1 MSGYISN
8 PDGFS
13 NAIYQNLDIINQ
25 HIVNTIMGLQRNR
38 AEVELTALVQQNNW
52 RNPIYDNIVNKV
64 CTFIEYGLNNGIAF
78 NNMLVNELPLI
89 VTGIYAT
96 TIVNNTDFM
105 RMIDFNSSQYQSL
118 IMTYN
123 QLVNKVNAWV
133 EYNANQQQMQLQQ
146 QRFSQ
151 PQTNLNFNTN
161 QPGAFRPALPSTNN
175 DPFYST
181 QTYYNNARDVNS
193 YGSTSGAITPE
204 RSYPQQRNNSWGN
217 NGNNTNQPITR
228 DTWAE
233 GNATTVNRYTTS
245 SQTNFAQVVDE
256 ANKNSKPVTI
266 EGGLNPETPVIKS
279 GYRYNSYTDFLKSY
293 SFPYN
298 IPVAMIEPKAIG
310 YVFDSNSKVVE
321 VYKFEENNMDFKHHD
336 LTKFFEPEF
345 EAEKSEKADPAETR
359 RAIAKM
365 QQQISYESLVRKFA
379 EKRENVEVVD
389 FSYDKMVTLNR
400 PILGDYPNSP
410 LSYFGLLQESS
421 EYKDL
426 FDVAGMDIYQTAVN
440 FNVVNYTGIDFDDK
454 VAELAKRYQSAKTM
468 IGIRDVMN
476 QLLDEEYES
485 VSEVIRLQNRILT
498 RVINH
503 VLANVLDL
511 KVIIDSFNLDIE
523 GLEKILATK
532 YNMKGALD
540 LYATQL
546 ANSLFKPVSRGNRYY
561 EFLFSGADCKVENQ
575 NTFLFI
581 TNAVLLPI
589 HSGKISF
596 NGSNNRAYL
605 TKIPGQDSV
614 LYDAIDNWYTQREE
628 IAYRSVVVTLDNR
641 VIEVIPAKMRGTYLL
656 MESKL

>member
-8 PDGFS
+8 PSGFS
-13 NAIYQNLDIINQ
+13 DVIYQNLGIINQ
-25 HIVNTIMGLQRNR
+25 RIISVISNLRRNE
-38 AEVELTALVQQNNW
+38 AEAEITLMVQQNNW
-52 RNPIYDNIVNKV
+52 QNKFYDNIVNKV
-64 CTFIEYGLNNGIAF
+64 CAFMEYGFYNQLPFDSMLN
-78 NNMLVNELPLI
+78 NELPLI

-96 TIVNNTDFM
+96 TIVNNTDYM
-105 RMIDFNSSQYQSL
+105 RMIGFNSGQYQTL
-118 IMTYN
+118 IMSYN

-133 EYNANQQQMQLQQ
+133 EYNASQQQMQFQQQ

-151 PQTNLNFNTN
+151 PQSNLNFNTN

-175 DPFYST
+175 DSFYST
-181 QTYYNNARDVNS
+181 QNYNNYTRDVNS
-193 YGSTSGAITPE
+193 YGSTSGAVTPE
-204 RSYPQQRNNSWGN
+204 RSYPQQRNNNWGN
-217 NGNNTNQPITR
+217 NNQPITR
-228 DTWAE
+228 DTWSE
-233 GNATTVNRYTTS
+233 GNTTTVNRYTTS
-245 SQTNFAQVVDE
+245 SQTNFAQVAAE

-266 EGGLNPETPVIKS
+266 EGAVNPETPVIKS
-279 GYRYNSYTDFLKSY
+279 GYRHNSYTDFLKTY
-293 SFPYN
+293 PFPYN
-298 IPVAMIEPKAIG
+298 IPAAMIEPKPIG
-310 YVFDSNSKVVE
+310 FIFGSNDKLE
-321 VYKFEENNMDFKHHD
+321 DVYMIEENTMDFKHHD

-379 EKRENVEVVD
+379 QKRENVEVND
-389 FSYDKMVTLNR
+389 FSYDKMVTLSR

-426 FDVAGMDIYQTAVN
+426 FEVAGMDIYQTAVN

-546 ANSLFKPVSRGNRYY
+546 ANSLFKPVSHGNRYY

>member
-13 NAIYQNLDIINQ
+13 NAIYQNLGIINQ

-52 RNPIYDNIVNKV
+52 RNKFYDTIVNKV

-96 TIVNNTDFM
+96 TIVNNTDYM
-105 RMIDFNSSQYQSL
+105 RLIDFNSSQYQNL
-118 IMTYN
+118 IMNYN
-123 QLVNKVNAWV
+123 NLVNTVNSWV
-133 EYNANQQQMQLQQ
+133 ENRVRAQQAAMMQ
-146 QRFSQ
+146 SQ
-151 PQTNLNFNTN
+151 SQGYPYPQNNLNFGGN
-161 QPGAFRPALPSTNN
+161 QPGAFRPALPATDNGQM
-175 DPFYST
+175 YST
-181 QTYYNNARDVNS
+181 QNYNNNLGVNG
-193 YGSTSGAITPE
+193 YGNTSGAMTPS
-204 RSYPQQRNNSWGN
+204 RSYPLSGN
-217 NGNNTNQPITR
+217 NNNVNIPPITQNTWQDGNNTN
-228 DTWAE
+228 
-233 GNATTVNRYTTS
+233 VKRYTTS
-245 SQTNFAQVVDE
+245 SQTNFSEIVAGANRNAQPMDVQASV
-256 ANKNSKPVTI
+256 
-266 EGGLNPETPVIKS
+266 NPETPVIKS
-279 GYRYNSYTDFLKSY
+279 GYRYNSYTDFLKTY
-293 SFPYN
+293 PFPYN
-298 IPVAMIEPKAIG
+298 IPVAMINPKTIG
-310 YVFDSNSKVVE
+310 FIFDADNKVE
-321 VYKFEENNMDFKHHD
+321 KSYLIEENTMDFKHHD

-345 EAEKSEKADPAETR
+345 EAEKDEKADPAETR
-359 RAIAKM
+359 RAVAKM
-365 QQQISYESLVRKFA
+365 QQQISYESLVQKFA
-379 EKRENVEVVD
+379 QKRENVEVSD
-389 FSYDKMVTLNR
+389 FSYDKMVTLSR

-426 FDVAGMDIYQTAVN
+426 FEVAGMDIYQTAVN

-468 IGIRDVMN
+468 IDIRNVMN
-476 QLLDEEYES
+476 ELLAEEYES
-485 VSEVIRLQNRILT
+485 ISEVVRLQNRILT

-503 VLANVLDL
+503 VLANVLDV
-511 KVIIDSFNLDIE
+511 KASIDSFNLDIE
-523 GLEKILATK
+523 ALEKLLATQF
-532 YNMKGALD
+532 NMKGALD
-540 LYATQL
+540 LYAVQL

-589 HSGKISF
+589 NSGKISF
-596 NGSNNRAYL
+596 NGANNRAYL
-605 TKIPGQDSV
+605 TKIPGEDSV